1 MFIYYKD
8 LFGKLYLK
16 KGDGPMKRLTSFPPE
31 SHSIST
37 KLSPP
42 EGYKISQEIFFT
54 EISDEEFF
62 DACKCWG
69 WKSNLG

>member
-16 KGDGPMKRLTSFPPE
+16 KGEGPLKKLSTFSPE
-31 SHSIST
+31 T
-37 KLSPP
+37 VPDPVELSPP
-42 EGYKISQEIFFT
+42 GGYRIRQDIFLT

-62 DACKCWG
+62 DACKCRG
-69 WKSNLG
+69 RLGNI